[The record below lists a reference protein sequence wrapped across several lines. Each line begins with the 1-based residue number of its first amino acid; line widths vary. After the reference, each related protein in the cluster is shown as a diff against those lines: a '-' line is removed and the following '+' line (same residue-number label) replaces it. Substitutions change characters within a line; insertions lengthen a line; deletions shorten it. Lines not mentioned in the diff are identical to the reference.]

1 MIAGFV
7 IKGETPVTIL
17 VRAIGSGLTQF
28 RVIGVLTNPKL
39 TLFRDATVVAVND
52 NWADVGLAA
61 ISSTAS
67 SVGAFALPTHSLD
80 AALLATL
87 EPGSSTAQVSGVDSA
102 AGAGIAR
109 VEIYEVP

>member
-17 VRAIGSGLTQF
+17 VRGIGPGLSQF
-28 RVIGVLTNPKL
+28 GVTGVLGNPKL
-39 TLFRDATVVAVND
+39 TLFRDSTVVAIND
-52 NWADVGLAA
+52 NWADVGAAALA
-61 ISSTAS
+61 STANA
-67 SVGAFALPTHSLD
+67 VGAFALPTNSLD

-87 EPGSSTAQVSGVDSA
+87 EPGAYTAQVSGVDPA
-102 AGAGIAR
+102 AATGIAL